1 MDLFMT
7 LQALNLSGI
16 NAAAE
21 FGPQGEVYVWLGD
34 SRDGICDAAQF
45 SGMSDAAVWVQYM
58 AEKHYPRSDFAKV
71 RRFIAY
77 VTGSGTPRR
86 QGPTARRL

>member
-1 MDLFMT
+1 MT
-7 LQALNLSGI
+7 LRTLNLSGI

-45 SGMSDAAVWVQYM
+45 SGMIDAAVWVQYM

-71 RRFIAY
+71 RRFIAN
-77 VTGSGTPRR
+77 VTGTDTPS
-86 QGPTARRL
+86 QPGPTARL